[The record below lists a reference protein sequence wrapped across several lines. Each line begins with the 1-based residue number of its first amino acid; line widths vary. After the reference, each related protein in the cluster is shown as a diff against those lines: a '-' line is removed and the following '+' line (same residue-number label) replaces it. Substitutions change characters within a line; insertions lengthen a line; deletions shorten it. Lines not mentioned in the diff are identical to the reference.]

1 MLWYNSIGDY
11 MLLTERYKE
20 QISGI
25 LGCFDRVIIRGTPGL
40 FAYADGIT
48 SLFNAHKWK
57 IFDFADIFKP
67 VTDGIIEN
75 IKQMAANNNVEI
87 EYIRKVGAFR
97 KEDKVGKILEA
108 HGNKPGLVHIF
119 SQLELCNTYDPWH
132 DKQNK
137 KTYFK
142 YAQTKRL
149 CYYIYF
155 MDKTLG
161 LCYIKVP
168 TVAPFGLMFYFN
180 GHNLLENKLI
190 CSGIEYI
197 KHDNAFVSVG
207 DYEVAQKLSDVI
219 DAKDIHKILDGC
231 ANRWCPLP
239 KDWNIS
245 YQWSL
250 AEVEYSLDVIF
261 KDAGTL
267 KPLYDNIIETAMHTI
282 TPENIANFLGKRF
295 SLQFE
300 GEAGSRYNKRIL
312 GTRIKHQLGDTSVK
326 VYDKFG
332 SILRIEV
339 TSNNVSEMR
348 VFRPVQKRNGATVSK
363 MAPVKKSIYSLFD
376 LVALFKKACYRY
388 LETISSFDDPSDGL
402 KKLNAATETIED
414 NSRKY
419 RGFNFFSETDKKIL
433 LVVANPKFFNGMR
446 NKHLRHLLPG
456 FSSNKISRLFKNLT
470 LRGLLEKV
478 RRTNLYRL
486 TSFGKD
492 IITAGFKAIN
502 MLLVPQLALS

>member
-1 MLWYNSIGDY
+1 
-11 MLLTERYKE
+11 MLLTERYRG
-20 QISGI
+20 QISGE
-25 LGCFDRVIIRGTPGL
+25 LGCYDRVIIRGTPGI

-48 SLFNAHKWK
+48 SFFFTRSWK
-57 IFDFADIFKP
+57 IFDYASIFKP

-75 IKQMAANNNVEI
+75 VKQMAASNNVEI
-87 EYIRKVGAFR
+87 EYVRKVGSFR
-97 KEDKVGKILEA
+97 KEDKVAKILEA
-108 HGNKPGLVHIF
+108 RGNKPGLVHIF
-119 SQLELCNTYDPWH
+119 SQLELCNTYDPWY
-132 DKQNK
+132 DKQQK
-137 KTYFK
+137 KAYFK

-190 CSGIEYI
+190 SAGIEYA
-197 KHDNAFVSVG
+197 KHDNAFVSVS
-207 DYEVAQKLSDVI
+207 DYELAQKLSDGV
-219 DAKDIHKILDGC
+219 DAKGIHKILDGC

-239 KDWNIS
+239 NEWNIS
-245 YQWSL
+245 YQWTL
-250 AEVEYSLDVIF
+250 AEVEYSLDIIF

-295 SLQFE
+295 SLQFD

-339 TSNNVSEMR
+339 TSNDVSEMR
-348 VFRPVQKRNGATVSK
+348 VFRPVVKRDGTTVSK

-376 LVALFKKACYRY
+376 LVSLFKRACYRY

-402 KKLNAATETIED
+402 KKLSMATETIQE
-414 NSRKY
+414 NNRKY
-419 RGFNFFSETDKKIL
+419 RGLNFFSEADKKIL
-433 LVVANPKFFNGMR
+433 LAVADPKFVSGMR
-446 NKHLRHLLPG
+446 NKHLRQLLPG
-456 FSSNKISRLFKNLT
+456 FSSNKVSRLFKNLT

-478 RRTNLYRL
+478 RKTNLYRL
-486 TSFGKD
+486 TTLGKNV
-492 IITAGFKAIN
+492 ITAGFKAIN
-502 MLLVPQLALS
+502 MSLVPQLALS

>member
-1 MLWYNSIGDY
+1 
-11 MLLTERYKE
+11 MLLTERYQA
-20 QISGI
+20 QISGV
-25 LGCFDRVIIRGTPGL
+25 LGCFDRVIIRGTPGI
-40 FAYADGIT
+40 FAYADGMT
-48 SLFNAHKWK
+48 SFFFARRWR
-57 IFDFADIFKP
+57 IFDFASIFKP

-75 IKQMAANNNVEI
+75 VKQMAASNNVEI
-87 EYIRKVGAFR
+87 EYVRKVGSFR
-97 KEDKVGKILEA
+97 KEDKVAKIMEVR
-108 HGNKPGLVHIF
+108 GNKPGLVHIF
-119 SQLELCNTYDPWH
+119 SQLEICNTYDPWY
-132 DKQNK
+132 DKQTQ

-142 YAQTKRL
+142 HAQTKRL

-190 CSGIEYI
+190 SAGIEYA
-197 KHDNAFVSVG
+197 KRDNAFVSVG
-207 DYEVAQKLSDVI
+207 DYEMAQSLSDEL
-219 DAKDIHKILDGC
+219 DMKNIHKILDGC
-231 ANRWCPLP
+231 SNRWCPLP
-239 KDWNIS
+239 KEWGIS
-245 YQWSL
+245 YQWTL
-250 AEVEYSLDVIF
+250 TEVEYSLDIVF
-261 KDAGTL
+261 RDASAL
-267 KPLYDNIIETAMHTI
+267 KPLYDNIIETAMHTV

-339 TSNNVSEMR
+339 TSNDVSEMR
-348 VFRPVQKRNGATVSK
+348 VFRPVQKRDGATVSK

-402 KKLNAATETIED
+402 KKLSVATETIEE
-414 NSRKY
+414 NNRKY
-419 RGFNFFSETDKKIL
+419 RGLNFFSEADKKIL
-433 LVVANPKFFNGMR
+433 LAVADPKFFNGMR
-446 NKHLRHLLPG
+446 NKHLRQLLPG

-486 TSFGKD
+486 TTLGKNV
-492 IITAGFKAIN
+492 ITAGFKAIN
-502 MLLVPQLALS
+502 MSLVPQLALS

>member
-1 MLWYNSIGDY
+1 MT
-11 MLLTERYKE
+11 MLLTERYKD
-20 QISGI
+20 QISGTI
-25 LGCFDRVIIRGTPGL
+25 GCYDRVMLRGTPGGL
-40 FAYADGIT
+40 SYAEGMT
-48 SLFNAHKWK
+48 SFFYARDWK
-57 IFDFADIFKP
+57 IFDFANIFKP
-67 VTDGIIEN
+67 ITEN
-75 IKQMAANNNVEI
+75 IIDNIKKTAAEQGVDI
-87 EYIRKVGAFR
+87 EYVRKAGVFR
-97 KEDKVGKILEA
+97 KEDKVAKILEIR
-108 HGNKPGLVHIF
+108 GNKVGLVHIF

-132 DKQNK
+132 NK
-137 KTYFK
+137 ETHKTYFK
-142 YAQTKRL
+142 PAQTKRL
-149 CYYIYF
+149 VYYIYF

-190 CSGIEYI
+190 ANNINYT
-197 KHDNAFVSVG
+197 KHDNAFIKIDDFSN
-207 DYEVAQKLSDVI
+207 AQKLSDEFE
-219 DAKDIHKILDGC
+219 AKDIHAILDSC

-239 KDWNIS
+239 KEWNIS
-245 YQWSL
+245 YQWTI
-250 AEVEYSLDVIF
+250 AEIEYSLDVVF
-261 KDAGTL
+261 KNPETL

-326 VYDKFG
+326 IYDKFG

-348 VFRPVQKRNGATVSK
+348 VFRPVQKRDGTTVSK

-376 LVALFKKACYRY
+376 LIGLFKKACYRY

-402 KKLNAATETIED
+402 KKLNSAVETVEE
-414 NSRKY
+414 NNRKY
-419 RGFNFFSETDKKIL
+419 RGLNFFAETDKKIL
-433 LVVANPKFFNGMR
+433 LAVANPKFFDGMR
-446 NKHLRHLLPG
+446 NKHLRALLPG
-456 FSSNKISRLFKNLT
+456 FSSNKISRLFKNLK

-478 RRTNLYRL
+478 RGTFSYRL
-486 TSFGKD
+486 TSLGKD
-492 IITAGFKAIN
+492 VITAAFKAIN
-502 MLLVPQLALS
+502 MSIVPALSIA